1 MHSPGIDAGEVP
13 PPIPRIATPELFF
26 SFEIGSLEFPHGNN
40 PARDT
45 RDMDDH
51 WEGSCGRLLRSQIS
65 GQTQRRHYAER
76 HGAFFQQFY

>member
-1 MHSPGIDAGEVP
+1 MSLMARFSSSGARASVRLHMHSPGIDAGEVP

-45 RDMDDH
+45 RDI
-51 WEGSCGRLLRSQIS
+51 G
-65 GQTQRRHYAER
+65 
-76 HGAFFQQFY
+76 

>member
-45 RDMDDH
+45 RDI
-51 WEGSCGRLLRSQIS
+51 G
-65 GQTQRRHYAER
+65 
-76 HGAFFQQFY
+76 